1 MWCTLNEP
9 SIYAYQGWITGDFP
23 PGRRG
28 DIASMYRVLANMHDA
43 HEKAYRELKRITPQ
57 VPVGLTHNKW
67 LLFPAR
73 PWNPVDRLLAGASQF
88 GLDRWPAGSLRMR
101 PVVEATSDYVGLNHY
116 SGSLVSVARHFQP
129 GWLAQSDF
137 GWAIQPEWM
146 RHCLEELAPLGK
158 PVYVTES
165 GIATK
170 DDRRRSQ
177 FLKDVIG
184 QVWQAIEH
192 GVDVR
197 GYLHWTSMDNFE
209 WAQGYSM
216 QFGLIGVDLET
227 QERTVK
233 PSGELFGRIAK
244 ANAVPVD

>member
-1 MWCTLNEP
+1 MRIRSW
-9 SIYAYQGWITGDFP
+9 TGSATRARAVT
-23 PGRRG
+23 GLARR
-28 DIASMYRVLANMHDA
+28 
-43 HEKAYRELKRITPQ
+43 
-57 VPVGLTHNKW
+57 
-67 LLFPAR
+67 
-73 PWNPVDRLLAGASQF
+73 AGMSV
-88 GLDRWPAGSLRMR
+88 RSL
-101 PVVEATSDYVGLNHY
+101 H
-116 SGSLVSVARHFQP
+116 
-129 GWLAQSDF
+129 
-137 GWAIQPEWM
+137 